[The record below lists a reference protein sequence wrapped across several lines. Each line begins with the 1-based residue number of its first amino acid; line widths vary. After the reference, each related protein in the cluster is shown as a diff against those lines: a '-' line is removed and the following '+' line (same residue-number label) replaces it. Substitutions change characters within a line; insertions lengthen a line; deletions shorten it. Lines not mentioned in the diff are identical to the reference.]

1 MWRFVC
7 RKMMGISP
15 RETQFQTRGFR
26 SCAPAQQERLETV
39 GLMFLEGYHA
49 AIEQPFASLPQA
61 LDRAPIE
68 YRGFVYEGAAMALT
82 ILDALPIPGGGRL
95 KSFLANAGEPH
106 AYMVHV
112 GAGWAFARLPLLRN
126 KIAHGGGFDPLLFPL
141 LLDGYGFHE
150 GYFHPKNSIEAGTV
164 PKGLSRREQNFFDQG
179 LGRSLWFVQGTDPES
194 IAFAIQRLAP
204 DRRGDL
210 WGGVG
215 LACAYAGAVR
225 TSVLEDLKA
234 LSGDSHI
241 HLAQGA
247 AFAAQ
252 ARRRA
257 GNTVPHTHAACEVL
271 CRMGANQAAD
281 LTMEMLDQTGVSSGP
296 DRYREWQIRLREKY
310 RVPTSSL
317 AAAR

>member
-7 RKMMGISP
+7 RKLMGISP

-26 SCAPAQQERLETV
+26 RCAPAQQERLETV
-39 GLMFLEGYHA
+39 GLMFLKGYHA
-49 AIEQPFASLPQA
+49 ALEQPLPLLAQA
-61 LDRAPIE
+61 LDRVPVE

-106 AYMVHV
+106 MYMVHV

-126 KIAHGGGFDPLLFPL
+126 KIAQRGGFDPLLYPL

-150 GYFHPKNSIEAGTV
+150 GYFHWKTSIEAGIV
-164 PKGLSRREQNFFDQG
+164 PKGLSRREQSFFDQG
-179 LGRSLWFVQGTDPES
+179 LGRSLWFVEGTDTEA
-194 IAFAIQRLAP
+194 IAFAIEQMATERS
-204 DRRGDL
+204 GDL
-210 WGGVG
+210 WSGVG
-215 LACAYAGAVR
+215 LACAYAGAVPA
-225 TSVLEDLKA
+225 SVVKDLKMR
-234 LSGDSHI
+234 SGEWHT

-257 GNTVPHTHAACEVL
+257 GNMVPHTDAVCEVL
-271 CRMGANQAAD
+271 CGMSANRAGEFA
-281 LTMEMLDQTGVSSGP
+281 MEMLDQTGIGS

-310 RVPTSSL
+310 GIPTSFA